1 MKILI
6 VHYTDGGGGG
16 AIAPLR
22 LYEALRAKG
31 VLCDFGVIEK
41 KSENEN
47 IFCIKR
53 KYSFLKKIIHK
64 LYHYFARFLFKISGT
79 ENGILHSLNLYSLA
93 DIDFINKSDYD
104 IVHLHWIGANTLSIK
119 DIAKINKP
127 LCWTMHD
134 SWAVCGA
141 EHHPNTSY
149 NDTRYI
155 EGYTKKNRAK
165 GENGFDLCR
174 WIFNKKKK
182 YFRFSTQF
190 IGPSL
195 WETEVCKNSYLFK
208 HLPTS
213 SVTHIP
219 NIIDTNCFK
228 SLDKNTVRNIF
239 EINTDKKVL
248 MFSTPYFSSKKT
260 DMKGT
265 SLLLQVLEHFFKN
278 ADTSE
283 FVLLMTGNINADI
296 KKFLPQVQTIFTGFI
311 QNPRLM
317 NLCYN
322 VTDVLLFPSRIEN
335 LPYGLL
341 EPQSIGIPCV
351 AFDTGGNSDIVVHKQ
366 TGYLAP
372 CFDTKDFANGINYCF
387 ENKTILGKNAISHI
401 KENFDSNM
409 VVEKHIELY
418 KKILNEKRK

>member
-1 MKILI
+1 
-6 VHYTDGGGGG
+6 
-16 AIAPLR
+16 
-22 LYEALRAKG
+22 
-31 VLCDFGVIEK
+31 
-41 KSENEN
+41 
-47 IFCIKR
+47 
-53 KYSFLKKIIHK
+53 
-64 LYHYFARFLFKISGT
+64 
-79 ENGILHSLNLYSLA
+79 
-93 DIDFINKSDYD
+93 
-104 IVHLHWIGANTLSIK
+104 
-119 DIAKINKP
+119 
-127 LCWTMHD
+127 
-134 SWAVCGA
+134 
-141 EHHPNTSY
+141 
-149 NDTRYI
+149 
-155 EGYTKKNRAK
+155 
-165 GENGFDLCR
+165 
-174 WIFNKKKK
+174 
-182 YFRFSTQF
+182 
-190 IGPSL
+190 
-195 WETEVCKNSYLFK
+195 
-208 HLPTS
+208 
-213 SVTHIP
+213 
-219 NIIDTNCFK
+219 
-228 SLDKNTVRNIF
+228 
-239 EINTDKKVL
+239 
-248 MFSTPYFSSKKT
+248 
-260 DMKGT
+260 MKGT

-387 ENKTILGKNAISHI
+387 ENKTILGKNSISHI